1 MGSQGRP
8 SIKSGTRSS
17 VKTGVSLQPDDVTDV
32 RKALKSK
39 SASEAGAILANY
51 LIKGTG
57 VDLLVAVC
65 QTAVY
70 VIEKLKRYDEL
81 VQKYGEEE
89 AQRRISIEI
98 GVEVVKKLTTDF
110 LVQYAAGQIIKDDNL
125 PPQIKDRV
133 QEITEDVLT
142 MGIEKIEQQFLEE

>member
-8 SIKSGTRSS
+8 SIKSGTSSS
-17 VKTGVSLQPDDVTDV
+17 VKTGVSLPPSDVNEA
-32 RKALKSK
+32 RKALRSK
-39 SASEAGAILANY
+39 PASEAGAILASY

-57 VDLLVAVC
+57 IDLLIAVC
-65 QTAVY
+65 QTTVY
-70 VIEKLKRYDEL
+70 VLEKIKRYDEL

-89 AQRRISIEI
+89 AQKRISIEI

-110 LVQYAAGQIIKDDNL
+110 LVHYAAGQIIKGDNL

-142 MGIEKIEQQFLEE
+142 MGIDKIEQQFLEE